1 MNKNDVLQ
9 KIPVHGFIKTTD
21 VRKHDLSGAQR
32 TALIRKGN
40 ELYNKKQY
48 EQAKRIFLTVGYTDG
63 ITRMGDYYYKKNDVL
78 EALRMYILAPAPDKK
93 ERMVEKMAFIVH
105 SWLHEKV

>member
-1 MNKNDVLQ
+1 MKNFD
-9 KIPVHGFIKTTD
+9 GFIKTTD
-21 VRKHDLSGAQR
+21 VRKHDLSGPQR

-40 ELYNKKQY
+40 EFFNNKQY

-63 ITRMGDYYYKKNDVL
+63 ITRMGDYYYKKNNVL

-93 ERMVEKMAFIVH
+93 DGMIEKMAYIVQLL
-105 SWLHEKV
+105 LHEKV